1 MAFQYALTGLGFC
14 SWDYVCAI
22 PRVPVDGKVQILRRQ
37 NQGGGPAATA
47 VFAAQRL
54 GAKTAFI
61 GVAGDDEGGRG
72 ILAEFHA
79 CGVDTSAMRIRT
91 GAESSVSFC
100 WAEQETGHRSIAW
113 AHGTGAL
120 LRPEEVDLAVVRASR
135 ALHLDGHQTAAALH
149 AATAARDA
157 GVIVCLDAGT
167 LVPGIDELVRRCD
180 IVIAS
185 ERFAR
190 EFTGCRETD
199 DALKALHQRGP
210 RLTVITEGARGSVG
224 YDGRASVRMPAFP
237 VRVVDSTGAGDV
249 YHGAFLCRHLEGGT
263 LAESMRFA
271 SAAAALK
278 CEVLGGRAG
287 IPSRERLD
295 EFLRTH
301 PSTPNNT
308 I

>member
-1 MAFQYALTGLGFC
+1 MISQYAITGLGFC

-61 GVAGDDEGGRG
+61 GVTGDDEGGRG

-79 CGVDTSAMRIRT
+79 CGVDTSAMKIRT
-91 GAESSVSFC
+91 RAESSVSFC
-100 WAEQETGHRSIAW
+100 WAEQATGHRSIAW
-113 AHGTGAL
+113 AHGTAL
-120 LRPEEVDLAVVRASR
+120 PLRPEEVDLAVVRASR
-135 ALHLDGHQTAAALH
+135 ALHLDGHQTFAALH

-157 GVIVCLDAGT
+157 GVVVCLDAGT
-167 LVPGIDELVRRCD
+167 VLPGIDELLGRCD

-185 ERFAR
+185 ERFAH
-190 EFTGCRETD
+190 EFTGCREVG

-210 RLTVITEGARGSVG
+210 RLTVITEGARGSIG
-224 YDGRASVRMPAFP
+224 HDGRTFVRTPAFP

-278 CEVLGGRAG
+278 CEDLGGRAG
-287 IPSRERLD
+287 IPTRGRLD
-295 EFLRTH
+295 EFL
-301 PSTPNNT
+301 STYHATPE
-308 I
+308 